1 MTGLTIK
8 DATGRVVVDMT
19 MDLAQSMGSVDTG
32 GANGSLAL
40 GAPPA
45 GKTLFLYCRAP
56 GRHAIGK
63 GKLPGVTI
71 TGANMTWEYSFNTL
85 NWGFFAA
92 PSRIYY
98 GYY

>member
-45 GKTLFLYCRAP
+45 GKTLFYIVVPLVDTQLE
-56 GRHAIGK
+56 K